1 MNRIIG
7 IVSAM
12 LLSLLILVP
21 AAVAADPWDTDEH
34 FVFTSGGDITL
45 SADEYAD
52 LLVVAGGT
60 ATIEGNA
67 RAVVVLSG
75 TANFIGGRTEDVFVV
90 AGHVSL
96 DGGSV
101 VAGNIRT
108 VNSTVDQASGAIVQG
123 RINDGLDIAAG
134 IWLIGPAL
142 FIAYMGF
149 VIAAMAAAVALAA
162 LASRQVRAA
171 EALISE
177 QPVMTFLAG
186 FGGLFAIIFAAV
198 LAMVTIVGIPLGLG
212 ILIGFLPVVAF
223 VGYLVTG
230 IWIGEAIVG
239 RASSGVV
246 RERPYLAAAVG
257 TAALGVIGL
266 IPFAGSLVSL
276 VGVGAVLM
284 LMGRAVR
291 RPASAQASSGSA
303 RATAAG

>member
-21 AAVAADPWDTDEH
+21 AAVAADPWDAGEH
-34 FVFTSGGDITL
+34 VVFTSGGDITL
-45 SADEYAD
+45 AAGEHPD

-60 ATIEGNA
+60 ATIEGDA
-67 RAVVVLSG
+67 RAVVVLNG
-75 TANFIGGRTEDVFVV
+75 TANFIGSRTEDVFVV

-108 VNSTVDQASGAIVQG
+108 VNSTVDQAPGAIVEG
-123 RINDGLDIAAG
+123 RINEGLDIAAG

-142 FIAYMGF
+142 FIAYVGL

-162 LASRQVRAA
+162 LAPRQVRAA
-171 EALISE
+171 ESLITE

-198 LAMVTIVGIPLGLG
+198 VATVTIVGIPLGLG
-212 ILIGFLPVVAF
+212 ILIGFLPVIAF

-239 RASSGVV
+239 RTSSGVL
-246 RERPYLAAAVG
+246 RERPYLAAIVG
-257 TAALGVIGL
+257 TAVLGVIGL

-291 RPASAQASSGSA
+291 RPAGVQPSAGSA
-303 RATAAG
+303 RVTAAG

>member
-12 LLSLLILVP
+12 LLSLLIVVP

-45 SADEYAD
+45 SADEHAD

-60 ATIEGNA
+60 ATIEGEA

-101 VAGNIRT
+101 VAGDIRT
-108 VNSTVDQASGAIVQG
+108 VNSTVDQAPGAIVEG

-142 FIAYMGF
+142 FIAYLGF
-149 VIAAMAAAVALAA
+149 VLAAMAAAVALAA

-171 EALISE
+171 TSLISE
-177 QPVMTFLAG
+177 RPVTTFLAG

-239 RASSGVV
+239 RAPSGAV

-257 TAALGVIGL
+257 TGALGVIGL
-266 IPFAGSLVSL
+266 IPFAGSLVGL

-284 LMGRAVR
+284 LMGRVIR
-291 RPASAQASSGSA
+291 RGSGVEASFGSSLP
-303 RATAAG
+303 ATAG